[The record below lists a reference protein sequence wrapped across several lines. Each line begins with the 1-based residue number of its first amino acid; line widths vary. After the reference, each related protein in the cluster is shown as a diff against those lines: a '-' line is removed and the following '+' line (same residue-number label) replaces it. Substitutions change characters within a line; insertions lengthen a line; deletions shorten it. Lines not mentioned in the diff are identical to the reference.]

1 MQDKRTI
8 PLSIVVLI
16 SGAMLVAVVLSFV
29 ANLQLSLAT
38 ALVAIFAGGTL
49 ILAATGLLFYV
60 ARALERSEERLRVIV
75 ESANDGIVTTNGN
88 GRIESVNSAITRLF
102 GYRPGQLV
110 GEHLS
115 MLLSSAH
122 GEQDNGEPLTGY
134 LERQTMGALGVPH
147 EAVGLRQDGQQFHV
161 ELAVNEAEW
170 AGEVFYTVMVR
181 DITERVAVHRMLEE
195 AKNELERRVKERTAA
210 LEESNVR
217 LHDEISRRKKLIS
230 ELQLALGE
238 IKTLSGLLPIC
249 SSCKK
254 VRDDRGYWSQ
264 IEVFIRD
271 HSDAEFSHGICPE
284 CIRELYPDLHEHIS
298 ET

>member
-16 SGAMLVAVVLSFV
+16 AGAMLVAVALSFV

-38 ALVAIFAGGTL
+38 GVAALAVGGTL
-49 ILAATGLLFYV
+49 ILAATGLLYYV

-75 ESANDGIVTTNGN
+75 ESAHDGIITTNAN
-88 GRIESVNSAITRLF
+88 GRIESVNSSISRLF

-110 GEHLS
+110 GEHMS

-122 GEQDNGEPLTGY
+122 GEQEHGEPFTGY
-134 LERQTMGALGVPH
+134 LERQTIRALGVPH
-147 EAVGLRQDGQQFHV
+147 EVVALRQDGHQFYI

-254 VRDDRGYWSQ
+254 IRDDRGYWNQ

-284 CIRELYPDLHEHIS
+284 CIRDLYPDLHEHIS